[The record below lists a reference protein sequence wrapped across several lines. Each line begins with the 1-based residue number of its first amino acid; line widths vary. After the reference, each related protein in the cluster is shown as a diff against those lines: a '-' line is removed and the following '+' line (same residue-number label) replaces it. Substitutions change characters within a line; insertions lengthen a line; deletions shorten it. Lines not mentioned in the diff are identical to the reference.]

1 MTGRVDA
8 TWAVVDTLR
17 TTYRRLAADGPPPG
31 RAWCAQWTEAVD
43 EGLRALVDAV
53 PAGRWCLAAAG
64 GYGRA
69 ELCPGSDV
77 DVWFLHDTFDEEQL
91 AGVVRDVIYPLWDA
105 QLKVGYAVRSPKEAI
120 ASADD
125 LDTATALLDAR
136 PVAGDAALLREVQ
149 ERALRRLRRRPD
161 RFLDAL
167 TRADDQRRGTAGDA
181 AEALEPDLKNGAGG
195 LRDVQSLRWA
205 AAVLL
210 GTTGLDPLVSA
221 GYLGAQ
227 DRTRLSRAYDRLLAE
242 RVATHLVHGR
252 GTDVVTFPVQ
262 EQVATRLGHVDGDGE
277 RDTSVHRLLSE
288 HFLAART
295 VDHVHERAWRLIAA
309 DATAGRRRRRS
320 AQAHIDGFEIVDG
333 VLRLSRDA
341 DVAAPDLPMRLFH
354 ALARSRSVLDR
365 RTAAALRRAS
375 EHRPWSWDDDD
386 RRRFLA
392 TLWRGEDAL
401 TPLAELDDT
410 GVLTSMLP
418 EWEPVRGRAQRNPFH
433 RWSLDRHAWH
443 AAAALAGIVRT
454 QGWAARAYERVED
467 RDALMLGA
475 FLHDVGKAYGEPHSR
490 TGVPVARAICE
501 RLGASPHT
509 ADRVG
514 RMVELHLL
522 LPDVATRRDLSD
534 PVLIDTVAAEVGDP
548 DLLAALHLLA
558 AADGMATGPSAW
570 TAWKA
575 NLVGTLVGK
584 VAAVLD
590 ETHPDE
596 VADGAVVTIDEAQ
609 RLAGELG
616 TTADAVRDHL
626 ASLPRRYA
634 AAVDPRA
641 VVRHTLLAVPPLGPT
656 EVRTRV
662 TPGRDRP
669 EEGLDAY
676 DQLDVVAMDSP
687 GLFSKVAG
695 VIALNGGSVVGA
707 SAFTR
712 DDGAAVDTFTVVP
725 PGGAPAS
732 WWPRVE
738 GDLVEAVAGRLALRA
753 RVGRRA
759 RQEER
764 RLQRLPDVATTVE
777 VGPDES
783 RSASVIEVRTQD
795 RVGVLFAITD
805 ALAELALDIVVAR
818 VQTIGHE
825 AVDVFT
831 VRDAD
836 GHPLDEDHATEVR
849 LAVTASLDGLGAAA

>member
-1 MTGRVDA
+1 MTARPDR
-8 TWAVVDTLR
+8 TRAVVGTLR
-17 TTYRRLAADGPPPG
+17 ITYQRLVEDGPTPG
-31 RAWCAQWTEAVD
+31 PAWCARWADAVD
-43 EGLRALVDAV
+43 EGLRTLADAV
-53 PAGRWCLAAAG
+53 PAGRWCLVAAG

-77 DVWFLHDTFDEEQL
+77 DVWFLHDTFDEAQL
-91 AGVVRDVIYPLWDA
+91 AGVVRDVVYPLWDA
-105 QLKVGYAVRSPKEAI
+105 QLKVGYAVRSPTEAV
-120 ASADD
+120 ASVDD

-149 ERALRRLRRRPD
+149 DRALRRLRRRPD

-167 TRADDQRRGTAGDA
+167 TRVDDRRRAAAGDA

-210 GTTGLDPLVSA
+210 GTPGLDPLVSA
-221 GYLGAQ
+221 GYLGAD
-227 DRTRLSRAYDRLLAE
+227 DRSRLARAYDRLLAE
-242 RVATHLVHGR
+242 RVATHLAHGR
-252 GTDVVTFPVQ
+252 GTDVVTSPVQ

-277 RDTSVHRLLSE
+277 RDSRVHRLLSA

-295 VDHVHERAWRLIAA
+295 VDHVHERAWRLITA

-333 VLRLSRDA
+333 VLRLPRDA
-341 DVAAPDLPMRLFH
+341 DVTAPDLPMRLFH
-354 ALARSRSVLDR
+354 GLARTRSVLDR

-375 EHRPWSWDDDD
+375 EHRPWSWADDD

-410 GVLTSMLP
+410 DVLTSMLP

-443 AAAALAGIVRT
+443 AAAALAGLVRT
-454 QGWAARAYERVED
+454 QGWAARAHERVED
-467 RDALMLGA
+467 RDALMLGT
-475 FLHDVGKAYGEPHSR
+475 FLHDVGKAHGEPHVQ
-490 TGVPVARAICE
+490 TGVPVARAIC
-501 RLGASPHT
+501 
-509 ADRVG
+509 
-514 RMVELHLL
+514 
-522 LPDVATRRDLSD
+522 
-534 PVLIDTVAAEVGDP
+534 

-558 AADGMATGPSAW
+558 AADGLATGPSAW

-575 NLVGTLVGK
+575 NLVGTLVGR

-596 VADGAVVTIDEAQ
+596 VADGAVVTIDQAP
-609 RLAGELG
+609 RLAVELG

-641 VVRHTLLAVPPLGPT
+641 VVRHTLLATAAPGPT

-669 EEGLDAY
+669 EAGLDAY
-676 DQLDVVAMDSP
+676 DQLDVVAVDAP
-687 GLFSKVAG
+687 GRFARVVG

-712 DDGAAVDTFTVVP
+712 DDGAAVDTFTLVP
-725 PGGAPAS
+725 PDGAPAS

-759 RQEER
+759 RQEQR
-764 RLQRLPDVATTVE
+764 RLRKLPEVTTTVD
-777 VGPDES
+777 VRPDES
-783 RSASVIEVRTQD
+783 KAASVIEVRTQD
-795 RVGVLFAITD
+795 RVGALFAIAD
-805 ALAELALDIVVAR
+805 ALAELALDVVVAR

-836 GHPLDEDHATEVR
+836 GHPLDQDHVTEVR
-849 LAVTASLDGLGAAA
+849 LAVTTSLAALGTAT